1 MAEVKNSFLKS
12 KMNKDLDDRLVPNG
26 EYRDAVNV
34 SINKSQGDG
43 SAEGNVGTIQNVLG
57 NEKIAD
63 FSSIIP
69 GNLKG
74 LNVIGALPDDNTNTI
89 FAFITNN
96 TLQPYVPT
104 GAVGK
109 ASSYPS
115 DQDSDNIGATIIGGG
130 TGYTS
135 DTNVTTTSLGG
146 VGTGMRL
153 TTTAVAGVITNVV
166 ITNPGTGYV
175 VGDQLQING
184 GDNNASIRV
193 SSVQGPITIT
203 NQGAGYTAP
212 IVGTTSYVSGSGN
225 GKEMTVSAVVSGG
238 QITFLRITNFG
249 GGYEIGD
256 VLSVDGGTTS
266 CEFTI
271 DSLLPSYSA
280 IVSLN
285 PNISSS
291 FKIIAEGSWLNFSTQ
306 ASITGVNIIEQLL
319 FFTDNRN
326 QPRKVNVNRNP
337 GYYTTEDQI
346 SVAKYYPYQSIQLYR
361 PSQAEADLTTTPV
374 SATTDAINNSQ
385 IITLATTSGTLTQ
398 TLGIIGTGVLPG
410 TFVTEINWPTSI
422 TVNQPQTLTA
432 GTAIEFVQA
441 ESSMQDAASEFLPS
455 FADSKVVGLPA
466 PTPTSFTVAKVGYN
480 GTTDIIG
487 HTIYIEDPAG
497 TFNPTGGVVSSVVEN
512 ANSFDITCTTT
523 TPTLSATDKVRFA
536 IANPYYDAD
545 FASNSSI
552 DFLSDKFVR
561 FSYRYK
567 LDDGEYSLI
576 APFTQPCFIPKQD
589 GYFLDRL
596 VGEKSGGDDNDISDE
611 QNTYKSTEVSFME
624 NKANKIYL
632 NIPLPCKANDLT
644 SEYKIT
650 ELEIVYRESDKT
662 AIKVVETIP
671 VANNITGDQFNYEYE
686 YGSKAP
692 FKTLP
697 EKETTRVFDKVP
709 VKALS
714 QEVSSNRVIY
724 GNYQDKHTPPS
735 FLDFTLGASP
745 KNDTFF
751 ISDNNVDSKT
761 SIVEYPNSTLKQNR
775 DFEVGV
781 VLADRFGRQSTIL
794 FSKQSLYSF
803 NPFLASSI
811 YSPYRGPNENAPIG
825 GTGNFDGNSLKIQ
838 FNDFIQST
846 KNDLLGTP
854 GLYNGDA
861 SSSSYNPLGWYSFK
875 VVVKQ
880 TQQEYYNAYI
890 PSSMACYPV
899 LEDREKELEVT
910 SHIILTN
917 DNINKIPRD
926 LTEVGPAQRDFR
938 SSVRLFGRVTSS
950 SDGVYELSGVTA
962 FNTTNE
968 IFYPSKTADIASNVA
983 TIKDLFN
990 YEQFKTLVTGTS
1002 PGYLFYNFDYVSGTS
1017 SSFPDSSSLVAR
1029 ITTQKKFGVQ
1039 IDASGTYEAQYQ
1051 GLPALNVYEIEPV
1064 VSALD
1069 IYYETSTSGTIE
1081 DLNKAIDEGGAPN
1094 QFYSIKGGAN
1104 LMTEGLAAGSY
1115 ITEEFRPVKLD
1126 GTPILPIADNTCVFA
1141 QDNSII
1147 TIDENGI
1154 VIDSNPDGVPFTD
1167 IFEIVDNSIDPTIT
1181 LGSFRIKLKKPAGND
1196 APGLV
1201 YLGPPGSPKN
1211 DFIFNL
1217 VFGNTNA
1224 GADVIIPLNR
1234 DLENIP
1240 PALSPAPL
1248 GVFVNKTTTDLCGP
1262 AVTSGETSFVGESID
1277 TSYLSTTGVIGDTRE
1292 IATISGANGSSTI
1305 DLQKVDLDIEIVSV
1319 FNLPSYSTGGSEGW
1333 VEIPENQINSYFTL
1347 STPEQNTTGTSVD
1360 RLLIAENNVVT
1371 MVPYQVQIRAYD
1383 GAGQSAYCYA
1393 TFVFRDSP
1401 EIEWDNQISIIDFC
1415 PTYPPSATPFNSN
1428 PINYGQQIF
1437 SSPEP
1442 SQVYQ
1447 EDDYIV
1453 EWEGSFA
1460 SPSNDAKMQVILDR
1474 IAGTYTGLVTI
1485 KCRINATDPNTGQ
1498 TNSQIFNV
1506 ENFTGFGNIPQTNTY
1521 DLNDYIFNQGYFSNY
1536 KITLQI
1542 NADVLPLQTA
1552 TAKVQIRFCD
1562 PS

>member
-12 KMNKDLDDRLVPNG
+12 KMNKDLDDRLLPNG

-74 LNVIGALPDDNTNTI
+74 LNVIGVLPDDNTNTI
-89 FAFITNN
+89 FAFLTNN
-96 TLQPYVPT
+96 TLQPYVPN
-104 GAVGK
+104 GAVGE
-109 ASSYPS
+109 ASSYPN
-115 DQDSDNIGATIIGGG
+115 DQDSDDIGATIIGGG

-153 TTTAVAGVITNVV
+153 TTTVVAGVITNVV

-184 GDNNASIRV
+184 GDNNASIQV
-193 SSVQGPITIT
+193 STVEGPITIT
-203 NQGAGYTAP
+203 NQGAGYTSP
-212 IVGTTSYVSGSGN
+212 IAGTVSYVSGSSN
-225 GKEMTVSAVVSGG
+225 GKEMTVSAIVSGG

-285 PNISSS
+285 PNIASS

-306 ASITGVNIIEQLL
+306 APITGINIIEQLL

-346 SVAKYYPYQSIQLYR
+346 SVAKYYPYESIQLYR
-361 PSQAEADLTTTPV
+361 PSQAEADLTATPV
-374 SATTDAINNSQ
+374 SATTDAINDSS

-398 TLGIIGTGVLPG
+398 TLGVTGTGILPG

-422 TVNQPQTLTA
+422 TVNQPQTLSA
-432 GTAIEFVQA
+432 GTTIEFVQA
-441 ESSMQDAASEFLPS
+441 ESSMQDAVSEFLPS
-455 FADSKVVGLPA
+455 FADARVGG
-466 PTPTSFTVAKVGYN
+466 TPTATSFIIAKASYD
-480 GTTDIIG
+480 GTKSIIG
-487 HTIYIEDPAG
+487 HTIYKENPADG
-497 TFNPTGGVVSSVVEN
+497 TFDSTDGVVSSVVEN
-512 ANSFDITCTTT
+512 TNSFDITCTTT
-523 TPTLSATDKVRFA
+523 TPVLSSGDNVRFA
-536 IANPYYDAD
+536 IANPYYDED

-632 NIPLPCKANDLT
+632 NIPLPCRASDLT

-650 ELEIVYRESDKT
+650 ELEILYKESDKT

-671 VANNITGDQFNYEYE
+671 VANNITGNQFNYEYE

-714 QEVSSNRVIY
+714 QEVSSNRIIY
-724 GNYQDKHTPPS
+724 GNYQDKHTPPE

-745 KNDTFF
+745 KNDTFY
-751 ISDNNVDSKT
+751 ISDNNVDSNT

-775 DFEVGV
+775 DFEVGI

-825 GTGNFDGNSLKIQ
+825 GTKNFDGNSLKIQ

-880 TQQEYYNAYI
+880 QQQEYYNAYI
-890 PSSMACYPV
+890 PSAMACYPI
-899 LEDREKELEVT
+899 LKDREKELEVT
-910 SHIILTN
+910 SHVILTN

-950 SDGVYELSGVTA
+950 SDGVYDSTGVTA

-983 TIKDLFN
+983 TIKDLFD
-990 YEQFKTLVTGTS
+990 YEQFDTLVTGAN
-1002 PGYLFYNFDYVSGTS
+1002 PGYLFYNFDYVSGAT

-1039 IDASGTYEAQYQ
+1039 IDASGTYEGQYD
-1051 GLPALNVYEIEPV
+1051 GTPALNVYEVEPV
-1064 VSALD
+1064 VSVLD

-1154 VIDSNPDGVPFTD
+1154 VINSNPDGVLFTD

-1201 YLGPPGSPKN
+1201 YLGPPGSSKN

-1224 GADVIIPLNR
+1224 GTDVTIPLVR
-1234 DLENIP
+1234 DVENIP

-1248 GVFVNKTTTDLCGP
+1248 GVFQNKGLGQDLCGP
-1262 AVTSGETSFVGESID
+1262 AVTSGETSFAGAEIP
-1277 TSYLSTTGVIGDTRE
+1277 TSYLSTTGDIGDTRE
-1292 IATISGANGSSTI
+1292 IATITGANGSSTV
-1305 DLQKVDLDIEIVSV
+1305 DLQKVDLDFEIVSV
-1319 FNLPSYSTGGSEGW
+1319 FNLPSYSTGSSGGW

-1347 STPEQNTTGTSVD
+1347 STPEQNTAGTSVD
-1360 RLLIAENNVVT
+1360 RFLIAESSVVT

-1393 TFVFRDSP
+1393 TFVFRDTSSLIWNNIGTGIDLCSIGSSLINTATVNWGDNIIGSSVSENTYSVSFTNDLEANQNALKMTVVLERIANLLFTEEV
-1401 EIEWDNQISIIDFC
+1401 EIRCQILVNNPNGGAQGYIIYDRTIIG
-1415 PTYPPSATPFNSN
+1415 PGNSN
-1428 PINYGQQIF
+1428 DTLTVSLDNDIF
-1437 SSPEP
+1437 P
-1442 SQVYQ
+1442 
-1447 EDDYIV
+1447 
-1453 EWEGSFA
+1453 
-1460 SPSNDAKMQVILDR
+1460 
-1474 IAGTYTGLVTI
+1474 
-1485 KCRINATDPNTGQ
+1485 
-1498 TNSQIFNV
+1498 
-1506 ENFTGFGNIPQTNTY
+1506 
-1521 DLNDYIFNQGYFSNY
+1521 QGYTSSV
-1536 KITLQI
+1536 KVTLDITAPVAPGL
-1542 NADVLPLQTA
+1542 LSPKP
-1552 TAKVQIRFCD
+1552 TAKYEIRFCD

>member
-12 KMNKDLDDRLVPNG
+12 KMNKDLDDRLMPNG
-26 EYRDAVNV
+26 EYRDAINV

-57 NEKIAD
+57 NEIIAD

-69 GNLKG
+69 GNLTG
-74 LNVIGALPDDNTNTI
+74 LEVIGVLPDDNTNTI
-89 FAFITNN
+89 FSFLTNN
-96 TLQPYVPT
+96 TLKPYVPV

-115 DQDSDNIGATIIGGG
+115 DQDSDDIGVVIIIGG
-130 TGYTS
+130 TSYTS
-135 DTNVTTTSLGG
+135 STNVTTTALGG
-146 VGTGMRL
+146 VGTGMKL
-153 TTTAVAGVITNVV
+153 TTTAIAGIITSVV
-166 ITNPGTGYV
+166 ITDPGNGYV
-175 VGDQLQING
+175 VGDQIQING
-184 GDNNASIRV
+184 GDNNASIQV
-193 SSVQGPITIT
+193 SSVEGPITIT

-212 IVGTTSYVSGSGN
+212 IDGTVSYVSGSGN
-225 GKEMTVSAVVSGG
+225 GKEMTVSAIVSGG

-280 IVSLN
+280 VISLN

-306 ASITGVNIIEQLL
+306 APITGINIIEQLL

-346 SVAKYYPYQSIQLYR
+346 SVAKYYPYQSIELYR
-361 PSQAEADLTTTPV
+361 PSQAEANLTTTPV
-374 SATTDAINNSQ
+374 SATTDAINNSSV
-385 IITLATTSGTLTQ
+385 ITLATTSGVLTQ
-398 TLGIIGTGVLPG
+398 TLGVIGTGILPG

-441 ESSMQDAASEFLPS
+441 ESSMQDAVSEFLPT
-455 FADSKVVGLPA
+455 FADALVGGT
-466 PTPTSFTVAKVGYN
+466 PTATSFTIAKASYD
-480 GTTDIIG
+480 GTKNIIG
-487 HTIYIEDPAG
+487 HTIYIENPPE
-497 TFNPTGGVVSSVVEN
+497 TFTSTSGVVSSVVEN
-512 ANSFDITCTTT
+512 INSFDITCTAT
-523 TPTLSATDKVRFA
+523 TPVLISGDKVRFA
-536 IANPYYDAD
+536 IANPYYDED

-596 VGEKSGGDDNDISDE
+596 VGEKSGGDDNDVSDE

-650 ELEIVYRESDKT
+650 ELEILYKESDKT

-671 VANNITGDQFNYEYE
+671 VANNIIGNQFNYEYE
-686 YGSKAP
+686 YGSKSP

-714 QEVSSNRVIY
+714 QEVSSNRIIY
-724 GNYQDKHTPPS
+724 GNYQDKHTPPE

-751 ISDNNVDSKT
+751 ISDNNVDSNT

-775 DFEVGV
+775 DFEVGI

-811 YSPYRGPNENAPIG
+811 YSPYRGPNENTPLG
-825 GTGNFDGNSLKIQ
+825 GTKNFDGNSLKIQ
-838 FNDFIQST
+838 FNDFIQSN

-861 SSSSYNPLGWYSFK
+861 LSSSYNPLGWYSFK

-880 TQQEYYNAYI
+880 QQQQYYNAYI
-890 PSSMACYPV
+890 PSAMACYPI
-899 LEDREKELEVT
+899 LKDREKELEVT

-926 LTEVGPAQRDFR
+926 LTEVGPAQKDFR

-950 SDGVYELSGVTA
+950 ADGAYDSSGVIA

-968 IFYPSKTADIASNVA
+968 IFYPSKIADIASNVA
-983 TIKDLFN
+983 TIKDLFD
-990 YEQFKTLVTGTS
+990 YEQFDTLVTGTN
-1002 PGYLFYNFDYVSGTS
+1002 PGYLFYNFDYIVGTT

-1039 IDASGTYEAQYQ
+1039 IEASGTYEAQYQ
-1051 GLPALNVYEIEPV
+1051 GLPALNVYEVEPV
-1064 VSALD
+1064 VSVLD

-1081 DLNKAIDEGGAPN
+1081 DLNKAIDEGGAPD

-1115 ITEEFRPVKLD
+1115 VTEEFRPVRLD
-1126 GTPILPIADNTCVFA
+1126 GSPIIPVADNTCVFS

-1147 TIDENGI
+1147 TIDEEGI
-1154 VIDSNPDGVPFTD
+1154 IIDSNPDGVLFTD
-1167 IFEIVDNSIDPTIT
+1167 IFEIIDNSLDPSIT

-1224 GADVIIPLNR
+1224 GTDVLIPLFR
-1234 DLENIP
+1234 DVENIP

-1248 GVFVNKTTTDLCGP
+1248 GVFQNKTSIDLCRP
-1262 AVTSGETSFVGESID
+1262 AVTSGETSFGGVTIPTNYIESDDPVGIS
-1277 TSYLSTTGVIGDTRE
+1277 RR
-1292 IATISGANGSSTI
+1292 IATIIGLNGSSTV
-1305 DLQKVDLDIEIVSV
+1305 DLQKIDLNFEIVSI
-1319 FNLPSYSTGGSEGW
+1319 FNLPSYSTGGNDGW
-1333 VEIPENQINSYFTL
+1333 VEIPENQINSYFIL
-1347 STPEQNTTGTSVD
+1347 STPEQNTSGTSVD
-1360 RLLIAENNVVT
+1360 RFLIAEDSVEP
-1371 MVPYQVQIRAYD
+1371 MIPYQVQIRAYD

-1393 TFVFRDSP
+1393 TFIFRDAP
-1401 EIEWDNQISIIDFC
+1401 EIVWDGITSIIDFC
-1415 PTYPPSATPFNSN
+1415 PTYLLSSTVFSQQ
-1428 PINYGQQIF
+1428 INYGQQFIGGN
-1437 SSPEP
+1437 PQT
-1442 SQVYQ
+1442 SQDENLYRAVWNG
-1447 EDDYIV
+1447 D
-1453 EWEGSFA
+1453 FA
-1460 SPSNDAKMQVILDR
+1460 SPTNAAKMQVQLDR
-1474 IAGTYTGLVTI
+1474 IAGTYIGQVNI
-1485 KCRINATDPNTGQ
+1485 KCRINATNPNTNQ
-1498 TNSQIFNV
+1498 SFFQIFD
-1506 ENFTGFGNIPQTNTY
+1506 ENFNGFGNIPQTVTY
-1521 DLNDYIFNQGYFSNY
+1521 DLDNYIFNQGYSSNY
-1536 KITLQI
+1536 RITLEI
-1542 NADVLPLQTA
+1542 TGDVPEFQTA

>member
-74 LNVIGALPDDNTNTI
+74 LNVIGVLPDDNTNTI
-89 FAFITNN
+89 FAFLTNN
-96 TLQPYVPT
+96 TLQPYVPA

-109 ASSYPS
+109 ASSYPN
-115 DQDSDNIGATIIGGG
+115 DQDSDDIGATIIGGG

-166 ITNPGTGYV
+166 ITNPGAGYV

-184 GDNNASIRV
+184 GDNNASIQV
-193 SSVQGPITIT
+193 STVEGPITIT
-203 NQGAGYTAP
+203 NQGAGYTSP
-212 IVGTTSYVSGSGN
+212 IAGTVSYVSGSSN
-225 GKEMTVSAVVSGG
+225 GKEMTVSAIISGG

-306 ASITGVNIIEQLL
+306 AFITGVNIIEQLL

-346 SVAKYYPYQSIQLYR
+346 SVAKYYPYQSIELYR
-361 PSQAEADLTTTPV
+361 PSQAEANLTTTPV
-374 SATTDAINNSQ
+374 SATTDVINNSQ

-398 TLGIIGTGVLPG
+398 TLGVIGSGVLPG

-441 ESSMQDAASEFLPS
+441 ESSMQDAVNEFLPS

-466 PTPTSFTVAKVGYN
+466 PTPTSFTVAKVGYD

-487 HTIYIEDPAG
+487 HTIYIESPAE
-497 TFNPTGGVVSSVVEN
+497 TFTTTGGVVSSVIEN
-512 ANSFDITCTTT
+512 ANTFDITCTTI
-523 TPTLSATDKVRFA
+523 TPLSASDKVRFA
-536 IANPYYDAD
+536 IANPYYDSD

-611 QNTYKSTEVSFME
+611 ENTYKSTEVSFME

-650 ELEIVYRESDKT
+650 ELEVLYKESDKT

-671 VANNITGDQFNYEYE
+671 IANNITGDQFNYEYE

-714 QEVSSNRVIY
+714 QEVSSNRIIY

-761 SIVEYPNSTLKQNR
+761 SVVEYPNSTLKQNR

-825 GTGNFDGNSLKIQ
+825 GTKNFDGNSLKIQ

-880 TQQEYYNAYI
+880 QQQEYYNAYI
-890 PSSMACYPV
+890 PSAMACYPIV
-899 LEDREKELEVT
+899 QDREKELEIT

-950 SDGVYELSGVTA
+950 SDGVYDSTGVTA

-983 TIKDLFN
+983 TIKDLFD
-990 YEQFKTLVTGTS
+990 YEQFDTLVTGAN
-1002 PGYLFYNFDYVSGTS
+1002 PGYLFYNFDYIGGTT

-1039 IDASGTYEAQYQ
+1039 IDASGTYEGQYD
-1051 GLPALNVYEIEPV
+1051 GIPALNVYEVEPV
-1064 VSALD
+1064 VSVLD

-1141 QDNSII
+1141 QDDGII
-1147 TIDENGI
+1147 TIDENSV
-1154 VIDSNPDGVPFTD
+1154 VIDSNPDGIPFTD

-1201 YLGPPGSPKN
+1201 YLGPPGSSKN

-1224 GADVIIPLNR
+1224 GTDVTIPLVR
-1234 DLENIP
+1234 DVENIA
-1240 PALSPAPL
+1240 PASLD
-1248 GVFVNKTTTDLCGP
+1248 VFQNKTTNDLCGS
-1262 AVTSGETSFVGESID
+1262 AVTSGETSFAGTDIPTD
-1277 TSYLSTTGVIGDTRE
+1277 YLSTTGAIGDTRE
-1292 IATISGANGSSTI
+1292 IASITGTNGSSTV
-1305 DLQKVDLDIEIVSV
+1305 DLQKVDLDFEIVSV
-1319 FNLPSYSTGGSEGW
+1319 FNMPSYSTGGGEGW
-1333 VEIPENQINSYFTL
+1333 VEIPENQISSYFTL
-1347 STPEQNTTGTSVD
+1347 STPEQNTTATSID
-1360 RLLIAENNVVT
+1360 RFLIAESSVTT
-1371 MVPYQVQIRAYD
+1371 MVPYQVQIRVYD

-1393 TFVFRDSP
+1393 TFVFRDTPSL
-1401 EIEWDNQISIIDFC
+1401 IWNDAGSGIDFC
-1415 PTYPPSATPFNSN
+1415 SAGSSLIDTATVNWGDLIPGSFTLGNTYSVSFTDFLQASQNDLKMTVVLERIANLLFTEEVEIRCQILVNNPDGGAQGYIIYDETIIGPGNSN
-1428 PINYGQQIF
+1428 DSLTVSLDNDIF
-1437 SSPEP
+1437 P
-1442 SQVYQ
+1442 
-1447 EDDYIV
+1447 
-1453 EWEGSFA
+1453 
-1460 SPSNDAKMQVILDR
+1460 
-1474 IAGTYTGLVTI
+1474 
-1485 KCRINATDPNTGQ
+1485 
-1498 TNSQIFNV
+1498 
-1506 ENFTGFGNIPQTNTY
+1506 
-1521 DLNDYIFNQGYFSNY
+1521 QGYTSGVEV
-1536 KITLQI
+1536 KLDIT
-1542 NADVLPLQTA
+1542 APVLPGSLSPKP
-1552 TAKVQIRFCD
+1552 TAKYEIRFCD